1 MTNIDDV
8 RERFAATAEQVAE
21 HAARQ
26 VEAVREE
33 LRTLAS
39 FEGVERALD
48 AGTGAGTLALAL
60 APLVRE
66 VVGVDVVPELLEAAR
81 RDAPPNVTFVEG
93 NIAKLDFE
101 SFSSPAPA
109 GRFITFPDRSSSSQ
123 SSSASR
129 AAAER
134 SSSRTRSHR
143 SIRCL
148 PWISIASSA
157 RETHRTRER
166 SRTSIY
172 GTSSRRTGS
181 SSSSRASDTSDG
193 R

>member
-81 RDAPPNVTFVEG
+81 RDALPNVRFVEG
-93 NIAKLDFE
+93 DATALPFD
-101 SFSSPAPA
+101 
-109 GRFITFPDRSSSSQ
+109 
-123 SSSASR
+123 R
-129 AAAER
+129 AAFDIGATRRSLHHIARPEPAVAE
-134 SSSRTRSHR
+134 
-143 SIRCL
+143 
-148 PWISIASSA
+148 
-157 RETHRTRER
+157 
-166 SRTSIY
+166 
-172 GTSSRRTGS
+172 
-181 SSSSRASDTSDG
+181 
-193 R
+193 